1 MILLLGVFKPE
12 IQPLI
17 DEMQILET
25 GELLNRSFCRGVI
38 GENEIVVTS
47 GFIGKID
54 TTMICQKFI
63 DHFDPDKII
72 LISGAGAIAPDL
84 KIGDIIVGTSFVEHD
99 KKLPVNQTKINS
111 NLEAAVI
118 FKKIKK
124 DIPNVKFGTIIS
136 GDSLISDVNLKE
148 SLYNKYGALC
158 VDMDSAAVA
167 VTSDANKINFYVIKV
182 ILDLC
187 DENASKDYNNNF
199 EKCCLTG
206 AELFIDILK
215 NSKL

>member
-12 IQPLI
+12 VQPLI
-17 DEMQILET
+17 DEMLILES
-25 GELLNRSFCRGVI
+25 GELLDRPYCRGII

-63 DHFDPDKII
+63 DYFKPEKII

-84 KIGDIIVGTSFVEHD
+84 KIGDIVVGTGFIEYD
-99 KKLPVNQTKINS
+99 KKLPIHQIKINS

-118 FKKIKK
+118 FKKIKQ

-136 GDSLISDVNLKE
+136 GDSLIADVELKQQ
-148 SLYNKYGALC
+148 LYNEYDALC

-167 VTSDANKINFYVIKV
+167 ITSNANKTNFYIIKV
-182 ILDLC
+182 ILDFC
-187 DENASKDYNNNF
+187 DENASEDYNNNF
-199 EKCCLTG
+199 EKCCLAG
-206 AELFIDILK
+206 AELFIDILR
-215 NSKL
+215 NSRL